1 MGFLFASP
9 SDVTLII
16 IEESE
21 NDDHQTKTA
30 LFHVDRSKLIESSDY
45 FQRMFSCRWE
55 KSGNHKPTLR
65 GDTIKGMEVIFGSI
79 HGVEIEP
86 EFVTVADV
94 WYTIKA
100 CNKYLLDPKKLMG
113 WFARWIKHIDEKQP
127 EIWEDY
133 DFNRQLLLP
142 CHFFDHAE
150 AFQHI
155 TRRLVYNAP
164 GHITEMAPTDSP
176 SFEPMHMPAIVI
188 QQLNAARGRLR
199 TVLQRSLFGD
209 LNMTLDKAHCG
220 CAAESMFAYFREL
233 HHIRVKPL
241 DSDIYKNCVSDIL
254 NRLANFNEDNMAKRK
269 PSVQRCVVCP
279 FSWKRTVEYARRLV
293 DGYFHGLCLDC
304 MQKHPDED
312 SEYWDLRTTRLVYD
326 QTCRITH
333 GEATWFSSFM
343 GHRNKW
349 LYRIRS

>member
-1 MGFLFASP
+1 
-9 SDVTLII
+9 
-16 IEESE
+16 
-21 NDDHQTKTA
+21 
-30 LFHVDRSKLIESSDY
+30 
-45 FQRMFSCRWE
+45 
-55 KSGNHKPTLR
+55 
-65 GDTIKGMEVIFGSI
+65 
-79 HGVEIEP
+79 
-86 EFVTVADV
+86 
-94 WYTIKA
+94 
-100 CNKYLLDPKKLMG
+100 
-113 WFARWIKHIDEKQP
+113 
-127 EIWEDY
+127 
-133 DFNRQLLLP
+133 
-142 CHFFDHAE
+142 
-150 AFQHI
+150 
-155 TRRLVYNAP
+155 
-164 GHITEMAPTDSP
+164 
-176 SFEPMHMPAIVI
+176 
-188 QQLNAARGRLR
+188 
-199 TVLQRSLFGD
+199 
-209 LNMTLDKAHCG
+209 MTLDKAHCG

-343 GHRNKW
+343 GHRNKR